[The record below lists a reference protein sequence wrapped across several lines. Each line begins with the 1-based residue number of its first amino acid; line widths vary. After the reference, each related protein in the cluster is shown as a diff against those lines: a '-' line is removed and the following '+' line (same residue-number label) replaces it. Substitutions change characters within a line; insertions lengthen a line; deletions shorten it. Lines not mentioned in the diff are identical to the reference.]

1 MLKEKRYIVPT
12 LVFHTNDGHLFGA
25 STLLFANS
33 ENSAMSVKAW
43 LAGIFASAVL
53 FASTAGSVIAQPPGG
68 GRGGQGGGRGGMM
81 MMGGGGGGGVMS
93 MFSLLRIEKVQ
104 GEVKITDE
112 EKAALEKAGEKIR
125 EMTAPAG
132 GGGGFQNFRD
142 MSEEE
147 RAKMMEEM
155 QARMKKA
162 SEAARE
168 EIEAILPPEKLSRL
182 LGIFIQNTQSMQQ
195 VLTNPLVVDELEL
208 TDEQKEKVTKTGT
221 ELMEEMRSAMSE
233 LFGGGGGDRTAIQ
246 AKMDD
251 FRKKGDEKYKS
262 ILTDDQKKKLEEL
275 KGAEF
280 KLSPEEMGRGMF
292 GGGRG
297 PGGAGGR
304 GGRGGEG
311 GDAGAA
317 PGGRGGRGQR
327 PSGDGDIQ

>member
-1 MLKEKRYIVPT
+1 
-12 LVFHTNDGHLFGA
+12 
-25 STLLFANS
+25 
-33 ENSAMSVKAW
+33 MSVKAW
-43 LAGIFASAVL
+43 LAGIFASAVV
-53 FASTAGSVIAQPPGG
+53 FASTAGSVMAQPPGG
-68 GRGGQGGGRGGMM
+68 GRGGQGGPGGGRGGMM

-93 MFSLLRIEKVQ
+93 MFMLLRNEKVQ

-112 EKAALEKAGEKIR
+112 EKSALEKAGEKVR

-147 RAKMMEEM
+147 RTKAMEEM

-162 SEAARE
+162 NEAARE
-168 EIEAILPPEKLSRL
+168 ELEGILPPEKLSRL
-182 LGIFIQNTQSMQQ
+182 LGIYIQNSQMAQ
-195 VLTNPLVVDELEL
+195 VLTNPMVTEELEL

-221 ELMEEMRSAMSE
+221 ELAEEMRSAMTE
-233 LFGGGGGDRTAIQ
+233 LFGGGGGDRSAIQ
-246 AKMDD
+246 TKMEE
-251 FRKKGDEKYKS
+251 FRKKGDEKYLS

-280 KLSPEEMGRGMF
+280 KLSPEELGRGMF
-292 GGGRG
+292 GGRGGAGG

-311 GDAGAA
+311 GA
-317 PGGRGGRGQR
+317 PGGGRPGRGQR

>member
-1 MLKEKRYIVPT
+1 
-12 LVFHTNDGHLFGA
+12 
-25 STLLFANS
+25 
-33 ENSAMSVKAW
+33 MSVKSW

-53 FASTAGSVIAQPPGG
+53 VASTAGTALAQPPGG

-93 MFSLLRIEKVQ
+93 MFMLLRNEKVQ
-104 GEVKITDE
+104 GEIKITDE

-125 EMTAPAG
+125 EMSAPAG

-162 SEAARE
+162 GEAARE
-168 EIEAILPPEKLSRL
+168 ELEGILPPEKLSRL
-182 LGIFIQNTQSMQQ
+182 LGIFIQNSPMQQ
-195 VLTNPLVVDELEL
+195 VLTNPLVVDELAL
-208 TDEQKEKVTKTGT
+208 TDEQKEKVTKAGT
-221 ELMEEMRSAMSE
+221 EMMEEMRAAMTE
-233 LFGGGGGDRTAIQ
+233 LFSGGGGGDRAAMQT
-246 AKMDD
+246 KMEE
-251 FRKKGDEKYKS
+251 FRKKGEEKYLAV
-262 ILTDDQKKKLEEL
+262 LTDDQKKKLEEL

-280 KLSPEEMGRGMF
+280 KLSPEELGRGMF
-292 GGGRG
+292 GGRG
-297 PGGAGGR
+297 QGGPGGR

-311 GDAGAA
+311 GGRGGEEGQ
-317 PGGRGGRGQR
+317 GGRPGRGQR

>member
-1 MLKEKRYIVPT
+1 
-12 LVFHTNDGHLFGA
+12 
-25 STLLFANS
+25 
-33 ENSAMSVKAW
+33 MSVKSW

-53 FASTAGSVIAQPPGG
+53 VASTAGTVMAQPPGG

-93 MFSLLRIEKVQ
+93 MLTLLRNEKVQ

-125 EMTAPAG
+125 EMSAPAG

-142 MSEEE
+142 MSEED

-162 SEAARE
+162 GEAARE
-168 EIEAILPPEKLSRL
+168 ELEGILPPEKLSRL
-182 LGIFIQNTQSMQQ
+182 LGIFIQNSQMQQ
-195 VLTNPLVVDELEL
+195 VLTNPLVVDELAL
-208 TDEQKEKVTKTGT
+208 TDEQKEKVTKAGT
-221 ELMEEMRSAMSE
+221 EMMEEMRAAMTE
-233 LFGGGGGDRTAIQ
+233 LFSGGGGGDRAAMQT
-246 AKMDD
+246 KMEE
-251 FRKKGDEKYKS
+251 FRKKGEEKYLAV
-262 ILTDDQKKKLEEL
+262 LTDDQKKKLEEL

-280 KLSPEEMGRGMF
+280 KLSPEELGRGMF
-292 GGGRG
+292 GGRG
-297 PGGAGGR
+297 QGGPGGR

-311 GDAGAA
+311 GGRGGEEGQ
-317 PGGRGGRGQR
+317 GGRPGRGQR

>member
-1 MLKEKRYIVPT
+1 
-12 LVFHTNDGHLFGA
+12 
-25 STLLFANS
+25 
-33 ENSAMSVKAW
+33 MSVKAW
-43 LAGIFASAVL
+43 LAGVFASAVL
-53 FASTAGSVIAQPPGG
+53 FASTAGTVIAQPPVG
-68 GRGGQGGGRGGMM
+68 GRGGPGGGRGGMM
-81 MMGGGGGGGVMS
+81 MMGGGGGGVMS

-112 EKAALEKAGEKIR
+112 EKTALEKAGTKIR

-162 SEAARE
+162 NEAARE

-182 LGIFIQNTQSMQQ
+182 LGIFIQNTASMQQ
-195 VLTNPLVVDELEL
+195 VLTNPMVVDELEL

-221 ELMEEMRSAMSE
+221 ELMEEMQSAMSE
-233 LFGGGGGDRTAIQ
+233 LFGGGGGDRSAIQ
-246 AKMDD
+246 AKMED

-280 KLSPEEMGRGMF
+280 KLTPEEMGRGMF

-297 PGGAGGR
+297 QGGGR
-304 GGRGGEG
+304 GRGGEG
-311 GDAGAA
+311 GDAG
-317 PGGRGGRGQR
+317 GRGQR
-327 PSGDGDIQ
+327 PSSGGDIQ